1 MGRDL
6 GWTALI
12 CRALL
17 LGALLVVALAMPV
30 SAVDPTPVPAPTPS
44 VSPPSQQQ
52 IDDARDALDRMRDQ
66 GTQPAAPLT
75 EVAGPTADADRSG
88 SVASR
93 ISDKAW
99 WTIGA
104 GVLVLLVAS
113 ETTRLGVRRAKHR
126 SKA

>member
-75 EVAGPTADADRSG
+75 EVAGPTDDGFRVELWLPAA
-88 SVASR
+88 
-93 ISDKAW
+93 
-99 WTIGA
+99 
-104 GVLVLLVAS
+104 
-113 ETTRLGVRRAKHR
+113 
-126 SKA
+126 